1 MWKLFLDVAD
11 GTFRL
16 NGGKGTPHTHCTSDF
31 TSPPPHIKQHK
42 SGNQHFLMGNCIAP
56 FSELAYWGA
65 RCSRHAEYFWWSQ
78 VVPNL
83 LVETPRQVSRYVWRV
98 TSWWATG
105 EKKENSLILRHKITQ
120 NYIPSAPKRVQ
131 LTVAALVS
139 PSLCRVTRAEF
150 DVKAVFTLVWWRYNN
165 SLLSNTNEC
174 YLVTSQLV
182 QASRATVHWLYSE
195 DRDVLCVLTMIRCV
209 LFVIF

>member
-56 FSELAYWGA
+56 SLWISILRGQMFPTCRILGW
-65 RCSRHAEYFWWSQ
+65 RQ

-83 LVETPRQVSRYVWRV
+83 LVETPP
-98 TSWWATG
+98 TG
-105 EKKENSLILRHKITQ
+105 LKVRLKGHELMSDRREKRKQLNSATQ
-120 NYIPSAPKRVQ
+120 NYTKLHSLRSKTCSANSCC
-131 LTVAALVS
+131 TCFAFALQ
-139 PSLCRVTRAEF
+139 
-150 DVKAVFTLVWWRYNN
+150 
-165 SLLSNTNEC
+165 SNT
-174 YLVTSQLV
+174 
-182 QASRATVHWLYSE
+182 SRVW
-195 DRDVLCVLTMIRCV
+195 R
-209 LFVIF
+209 

>member
-56 FSELAYWGA
+56 YSELAYWGA

-83 LVETPRQVSRYVWRV
+83 LVETPP
-98 TSWWATG
+98 TG
-105 EKKENSLILRHKITQ
+105 LKVRLKGHELMSDRREKRKQLNSATQ
-120 NYIPSAPKRVQ
+120 NYTKLHFLRSETCSANSRC
-131 LTVAALVS
+131 TCFAFALQ
-139 PSLCRVTRAEF
+139 
-150 DVKAVFTLVWWRYNN
+150 
-165 SLLSNTNEC
+165 SNT
-174 YLVTSQLV
+174 
-182 QASRATVHWLYSE
+182 SRVWH
-195 DRDVLCVLTMIRCV
+195 
-209 LFVIF
+209 